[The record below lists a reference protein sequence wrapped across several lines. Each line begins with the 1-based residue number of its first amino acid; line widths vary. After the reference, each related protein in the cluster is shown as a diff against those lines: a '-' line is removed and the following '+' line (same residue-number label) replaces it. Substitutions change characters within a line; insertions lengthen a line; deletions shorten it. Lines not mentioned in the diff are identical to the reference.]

1 MNNHS
6 FSYRFGMYEPSTDSV
21 IINTGKLSALVIQC
35 QKYNSSIVL
44 NDPLNIVFLHRLAEE
59 TPLLYAEL
67 ALKKGG
73 LQGYVDAMNE
83 FN

>member
-21 IINTGKLSALVIQC
+21 IINTDKLSALVIQC
-35 QKYNSSIVL
+35 QKYNSSVIL
-44 NDPLNIVFLHRLAEE
+44 NDPLNIAFLHRLAEE

-67 ALKKGG
+67 ALKKGR